1 MLLEIA
7 KAAKSSNSLLGFH
20 LSGNP
25 GLSFLAEAK
34 LLSRLNATFEKP
46 HKLNS
51 FFQHLNRT
59 ESPLNR
65 VKPNKSLIE
74 TALIKNIN

>member
-1 MLLEIA
+1 MILEIT
-7 KAAKSSNSLLGFH
+7 KAAKFSTSLIGLH

-25 GLSFLAEAK
+25 GLTLAVEAK

-51 FFQHLNRT
+51 FF
-59 ESPLNR
+59 
-65 VKPNKSLIE
+65 
-74 TALIKNIN
+74 

>member
-1 MLLEIA
+1 MMLEIA
-7 KAAKSSNSLLGFH
+7 KAAKFSNSLIGFH

-25 GLSFLAEAK
+25 GLTLEVEAK

-51 FFQHLNRT
+51 FFQYLNRT
-59 ESPLNR
+59 ELAGDNIKQS
-65 VKPNKSLIE
+65 KPLIE
-74 TALIKNIN
+74 TALIKNIK